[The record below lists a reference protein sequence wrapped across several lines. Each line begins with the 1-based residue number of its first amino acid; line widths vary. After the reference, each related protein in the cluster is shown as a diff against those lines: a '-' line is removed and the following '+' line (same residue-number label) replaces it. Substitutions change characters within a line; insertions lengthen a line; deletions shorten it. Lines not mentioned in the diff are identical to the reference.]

1 MNRTSLCA
9 VLPLVALL
17 SAPAPVSAGGGGG
30 YEVTITNVTRG
41 QTFTPILVASHRG
54 GVRLFELGAEAGAD
68 IATLAEGGN
77 TDPLQER
84 LEADPRVAG
93 IASTGALL
101 VPGAS
106 ATVSVPAGHARYL
119 SLAGMLIPTNDAFMS
134 LNHVRAPRHGSV
146 TYRVLAYDAG
156 SEPNDEMCVNIP
168 GPVCGGAGP
177 SPEEGGEGYVHVH
190 AGIHGIGDLAAA
202 AYDWRNPVAVVRI
215 TRVHH

>member
-17 SAPAPVSAGGGGG
+17 SAPAPVSAGDGG